1 MTTQLETLRQ
11 FPLTIQWRDV
21 WEATTQYI
29 KNDAVIS
36 PTDRSVYVLI
46 VTSELGGD
54 DPAINTN
61 WFPITSSTTGVT
73 DIIAIDGVENVGT
86 GTNAILDNT
95 GVLTVRPGAN
105 ISITGTAN
113 NPVINGTLT
122 IPRLCLLFE
131 ETSAV
136 ISNFPVTTSTAGQI
150 TYGTS
155 LSALFNDYMTNGA
168 PDANGTFYIDLTS
181 LNFFAA
187 TIITAPSQTISIIV
201 VDTTLN
207 LSITIGLQKFNN
219 AFTFTNPQSLSL
231 GTVGLN
237 VATVRTA
244 GLREVNAF
252 RFGLLNPVSP
262 ASLNLTASGNISA
275 VYSPTG

>member
-1 MTTQLETLRQ
+1 MTTQLETLQQ
-11 FPLTIQWRDV
+11 FPLTLQWRDA
-21 WEATTQYI
+21 WEATTQYV

-46 VTSELGGD
+46 RTSELGGD
-54 DPAINTN
+54 DPAVNTN
-61 WFPITSSTTGVT
+61 WFPITSSTSGVT
-73 DIIAIDGVENVGT
+73 DIKAIDGVKNSGT
-86 GTNAILDNT
+86 GTNAILENT
-95 GVLTVRPGAN
+95 GILSVRPGSN

-113 NPVINGTLT
+113 NPVINGTLS

-131 ETSAV
+131 EASAV
-136 ISNFPVTTSTAGQI
+136 ISDFPITTATAGQI

-155 LSALFNDYMTNGA
+155 ASALFNEYMTDGA

-181 LNFFAA
+181 LNFFAN

-201 VDTTLN
+201 VDTTLD
-207 LSITIGLQKFNN
+207 LSATISLQKFNN
-219 AFTFTNPQSLSL
+219 ASSFTNPQSLSL
-231 GTVGLN
+231 GSVPLN

-262 ASLNLTASGNISA
+262 ASLNLTASGNITA